1 MNPPCEGGRGRRLLK
16 STTSATATKAAASEA
31 ATAETS
37 ASASEAS
44 ATHEDG
50 RTTASWSPIVRVGR
64 LGLSGKG
71 MPAILTEVGR
81 LFGDE
86 AVGT

>member
-1 MNPPCEGGRGRRLLK
+1 MLK
-16 STTSATATKAAASEA
+16 STACATATKAAASEA
-31 ATAETS
+31 TTAETS
-37 ASASEAS
+37 TSASESS

-50 RTTASWSPIVRVGR
+50 RTSASRSPIVRVGR

-71 MPAILTEVGR
+71 VSAILTEVSR

-86 AVGT
+86 TVGT